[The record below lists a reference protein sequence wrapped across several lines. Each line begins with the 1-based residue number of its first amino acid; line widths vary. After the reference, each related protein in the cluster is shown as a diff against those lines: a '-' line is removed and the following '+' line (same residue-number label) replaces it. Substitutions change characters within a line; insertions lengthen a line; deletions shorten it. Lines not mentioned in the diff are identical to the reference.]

1 MPDAVEQV
9 PGDPWV
15 CPDGHGR
22 LRLES
27 GEWTCAQCGRL
38 GVEQGGIARFVEQA
52 HLESF
57 GTQWNRFDVV
67 RDDEDRRVLEV
78 KTGVTLDELSGLR
91 VLDAGCGGGRYS
103 RLAALAGA
111 RVVGA
116 DHSSAVEKASEVC
129 RDLPGVDFLQA
140 DLKRLPLEPG
150 SFDLVFSIG
159 VMHHDRET
167 RAVFDE
173 VSKMVC
179 PGGRMAVWLYRRN
192 TWWQEWLNERMRR
205 RALAMSPERLE
216 RWCRRLSWW
225 GGVPV
230 LNKLLNKLINF
241 SNHPDA
247 ELRMCDTYDWY
258 APTYQHHHTVAELRE
273 WFESAGFGEL
283 RELPPEKTGGLYRW
297 AWRSNLI
304 PGSGVNVVGT
314 RLSE

>member
-1 MPDAVEQV
+1 MPDAVDDV
-9 PGDPWV
+9 LADLLV

-78 KTGVTLDELSGLR
+78 KTGVKLDELSGLR

-103 RLAALAGA
+103 RLAAMAGA

-129 RDLPGVDFLQA
+129 RDLPRADFLQA

-273 WFESAGFGEL
+273 WFESAGFGDL
-283 RELPPEKTGGLYRW
+283 RELPPEKAGVLYRW

-314 RLSE
+314 RLPE

>member
-9 PGDPWV
+9 AGDLWV
-15 CPDGHGR
+15 CPEGHGR

-27 GEWTCAQCGRL
+27 GEWTCVQCGRL

-67 RDDEDRRVLEV
+67 RDDEDRRVFEV

-129 RDLPGVDFLQA
+129 RDLPGADFLQA

-192 TWWQEWLNERMRR
+192 TWWQEWLNDRMRR

-230 LNKLLNKLINF
+230 LNKLLNKLVNF

-304 PGSGVNVVGT
+304 PGSGVNLVGT

>member
-1 MPDAVEQV
+1 MPDA
-9 PGDPWV
+9 GDDVLGDLLV

-67 RDDEDRRVLEV
+67 RDDEDRRVLAV
-78 KTGVTLDELSGLR
+78 KTGVKLDELSGLR

-103 RLAALAGA
+103 RLAAMAGA
-111 RVVGA
+111 SVVGA
-116 DHSSAVEKASEVC
+116 DHSSAVEKASAVC
-129 RDLPGVDFLQA
+129 RDLPRADFLQA

-192 TWWQEWLNERMRR
+192 TWWQEWLNDRMRR
-205 RALAMSPERLE
+205 RASVMSPERLE

-258 APTYQHHHTVAELRE
+258 APTYQHHHTVVELRE
-273 WFESAGFGEL
+273 WFESAGFGDL

-297 AWRSNLI
+297 EWRWNLI

-314 RLSE
+314 RLPE